1 MKIRV
6 GLSFLVFCLISNVSK
21 AQDDL
26 DVFLESGIEDANK
39 LAQGYLEPFLGSFS
53 SGLTGG
59 WYNTA
64 KAHKSAGFDLTVTAN
79 AVYIPSDQYFY
90 RAEFNNLTYDP
101 AGPQV
106 SPTIFGPEG
115 GNAQPTYNYSFTEE
129 GQTFEGSFQGPEG
142 IGLKENFPIQA
153 MPVPMAQLGIGIVKN
168 TDIKIRWTPKIDLDD
183 NSDFKLIGFAVMH
196 DVKQHIPGI
205 KDLPFDLSAL
215 IGFTDISINYDLAA
229 ESESPGP
236 GAANEVI
243 TENGKGVVD
252 MNAWTVQGIISKK
265 FSVLTL
271 YGSLGYNIVK
281 SEMGLKGDYQIMDD
295 TGLTAEREYT
305 NPILV
310 TYKQSGPRMT
320 AGFRLKLAIVTLH
333 ADYTLQKYN
342 TLSVGF
348 GFAVR

>member
-6 GLSFLVFCLISNVSK
+6 GLTFLVFCLISNITK
-21 AQDDL
+21 AQDGIDA
-26 DVFLESGIEDANK
+26 FLESGIEDANT
-39 LAQGYLEPFLGSFS
+39 LAQGYLNPFLGSFS

-90 RAEFNNLTYDP
+90 KAEFNNLTYDP
-101 AGPQV
+101 AGPDV

-115 GNAQPTYNYSFTEE
+115 GDTQPTYNYTVTEN
-129 GQTFEGSFQGPEG
+129 GQTYTGSFQGPEG
-142 IGLKENFPIQA
+142 IGLKDNFPIQA

-168 TDIKIRWTPKIDLDD
+168 TDIKIRWTPKIDIAD
-183 NSDFKLIGFAVMH
+183 NGEFKLIGFAVMH

-215 IGFTDISINYDLAA
+215 VGFTDISIDYDVAA
-229 ESESPGP
+229 ESTPTSSP
-236 GAANEVI
+236 AQDEVK
-243 TENGKGVVD
+243 TDNGKGVID
-252 MNAWTVQGIISKK
+252 MNAWTIQGIISKK
-265 FSVLTL
+265 FSVLTV
-271 YGSLGYNIVK
+271 YGSLGYNIIK
-281 SEMGLKGDYQIMDD
+281 SEMGLKGDYEIEDS
-295 TGLTAEREYT
+295 AT
-305 NPILV
+305 NTTRSFSDPLLV

-320 AGFRLKLAIVTLH
+320 AGFRLKLAILTLH

-342 TLSVGF
+342 TLSVGV

>member
-6 GLSFLVFCLISNVSK
+6 GITFIVFCLITNVSR
-21 AQDDL
+21 AQDGIDA
-26 DVFLESGIEDANK
+26 FLESGIEDANI
-39 LAQGYLEPFLGSFS
+39 LAQGYMEPFLGSFS

-90 RAEFNNLTYDP
+90 KAEFNNLTYDP
-101 AGPQV
+101 SGPLS

-115 GNAQPTYNYSFTEE
+115 GNTQPTYNYTVTEA
-129 GQTFEGSFQGPEG
+129 GQTYTGSFQGPEG
-142 IGLKENFPIQA
+142 IGLKDNFPIQA
-153 MPVPMAQLGIGIVKN
+153 MPVPMAQLGIGIIKN
-168 TDIKIRWTPKIDLDD
+168 TDVKIRWTPKIDIG
-183 NSDFKLIGFAVMH
+183 NNGDFKLIGFAIMH

-215 IGFTDISINYDLAA
+215 VGFTDISINYDVAEESAA
-229 ESESPGP
+229 TGTPD
-236 GAANEVI
+236 EV
-243 TENGKGVVD
+243 TTNNGKGVVD
-252 MNAWTVQGIISKK
+252 MNAWTIQGIISKK
-265 FSVLTL
+265 FSVLTV
-271 YGSLGYNIVK
+271 YGSVGYNIIK
-281 SEMGLKGDYQIMDD
+281 SELGLKGDYEIVDSATSTTRNYSD
-295 TGLTAEREYT
+295 PLL
-305 NPILV
+305 I

-320 AGFRLKLAIVTLH
+320 AGFRLKLAILTLH

-342 TLSVGF
+342 TLSVGV